1 MVMASELDTVF
12 YEEDTQKG
20 KYLTFALGA
29 EHYAI
34 EIRHVVD
41 IIGIQDITEVPHQ
54 PEYIMGVINLRGK
67 IIPTMDIRKRFNKAF
82 LDYNDR
88 TCIIVVEL
96 NAISVG
102 LIVDTVLE
110 VIAIPDD
117 QIAEPPTF
125 NSDFKNKFILGIGK
139 IQNQIVIMLDSDKLL
154 NEGEIDDL
162 KGING

>member
-1 MVMASELDTVF
+1 MRMASEIDSVF

-20 KYLTFALGA
+20 KYLTFALGL
-29 EHYAI
+29 ENYAI

-41 IIGIQDITEVPHQ
+41 IIGIQEITEVPHQ

-67 IIPTMDIRKRFNKAF
+67 IIPTMDIRKRFNKSF

-154 NEGEIDDL
+154 NEGEVDDL
-162 KGING
+162 KAING

>member
-1 MVMASELDTVF
+1 MAVASELDSVY

-20 KYLTFALGA
+20 KYLTFALGV
-29 EHYAI
+29 EQYAI

-41 IIGIQDITEVPHQ
+41 IIGIQDITEVPNQ

-67 IIPTMDIRKRFNKAF
+67 IIPTMDVRKRFNKKF

-96 NAISVG
+96 KSISVG
-102 LIVDTVLE
+102 LIVVTVLE
-110 VIAIPDD
+110 VIAIPDE

-139 IQNQIVIMLDSDKLL
+139 IQSEIVIILDSDKLL
-154 NEGEIDDL
+154 NEGEIDEVRN
-162 KGING
+162 IN

>member
-1 MVMASELDTVF
+1 MANELDSVF

-20 KYLTFALGA
+20 KYLTFALGV

-41 IIGIQDITEVPHQ
+41 IIGIQEITVVPNQ

-67 IIPTMDIRKRFNKAF
+67 IIPTMDVRKRFKKDYM
-82 LDYNDR
+82 DYNDR

-110 VIAIPDD
+110 VLNIPDD

-125 NSDFKNKFILGIGK
+125 NADFKNKFILGIGK
-139 IQNQIVIMLDSDKLL
+139 IGNQIVILLDSDKLL
-154 NEGEIDDL
+154 NEGEVDEI
-162 KGING
+162 KSINA

>member
-1 MVMASELDTVF
+1 MAEILETVF

-20 KYLTFALGA
+20 KYLTFALGL
-29 EHYAI
+29 EQYAI

-41 IIGIQDITEVPHQ
+41 IIGIQEITQVPHQ
-54 PEYIMGVINLRGK
+54 PEYVMGVINLRGK
-67 IIPTMDIRKRFNKAF
+67 IIPTMDVRRRFNKEAIA
-82 LDYNDR
+82 YNER

-96 NAISVG
+96 NSISVG

-117 QIAEPPTF
+117 QIAEPPAF

-139 IQNQIVIMLDSDKLL
+139 VQNEIIILLDCHKLL
-154 NEGEIDDL
+154 NEGELDEMKSL
-162 KGING
+162 NG

>member
-1 MVMASELDTVF
+1 MADALDSVF

-20 KYLTFALGA
+20 KYLTFALGV

-41 IIGIQDITEVPHQ
+41 IIGIQEITEVPHQ
-54 PEYIMGVINLRGK
+54 PDYVMGVINLRGK
-67 IIPTMDIRKRFNKAF
+67 IIPTMDVRKRFNKEVI
-82 LDYNDR
+82 DYNDR

-110 VIAIPDD
+110 VLAIPDD
-117 QIAEPPTF
+117 QIAEPPAF

-139 IQNQIVIMLDSDKLL
+139 IQNQIVILLDCNKLL
-154 NEGEIDDL
+154 NEGEMDEL
-162 KGING
+162 KTINA

>member
-1 MVMASELDTVF
+1 MAVASELDSVY

-20 KYLTFALGA
+20 KYLTFALGV
-29 EHYAI
+29 EQYAI

-41 IIGIQDITEVPHQ
+41 IIGIQDITEVPNQ

-67 IIPTMDIRKRFNKAF
+67 IIPTMDVRKRFNKKF

-96 NAISVG
+96 KSISVG

-110 VIAIPDD
+110 VIAIPDE

-139 IQNQIVIMLDSDKLL
+139 IQSEIVIILDSDKLL
-154 NEGEIDDL
+154 NEGEIDEVRN
-162 KGING
+162 IN

>member
-1 MVMASELDTVF
+1 MTSELDTVF

-20 KYLTFALGA
+20 KYLTFALGV

-41 IIGIQDITEVPHQ
+41 IIGIQEITEVPHQ

-67 IIPTMDIRKRFNKAF
+67 IIPTMDIRKRFNKPF

-139 IQNQIVIMLDSDKLL
+139 IQSQIVIMLDSDKLL
-154 NEGEIDDL
+154 NEGEVDEL

>member
-1 MVMASELDTVF
+1 MASELDNVL

-20 KYLTFALGA
+20 KYLTFALGT
-29 EHYAI
+29 EQYAI

-41 IIGIQDITEVPHQ
+41 IIGIQEITEVPNQ
-54 PEYIMGVINLRGK
+54 PEYIMGIINLRGK
-67 IIPTMDIRKRFNKAF
+67 IIPTMDVRKRFNKEF
-82 LDYNDR
+82 LMYNNR

-102 LIVDTVLE
+102 LIVDMVLE
-110 VIAIPDD
+110 VIAIPDE

-139 IQNQIVIMLDSDKLL
+139 IQNQIVILLDSDKLL
-154 NEGEIDDL
+154 NESELDEVRT
-162 KGING
+162 ING